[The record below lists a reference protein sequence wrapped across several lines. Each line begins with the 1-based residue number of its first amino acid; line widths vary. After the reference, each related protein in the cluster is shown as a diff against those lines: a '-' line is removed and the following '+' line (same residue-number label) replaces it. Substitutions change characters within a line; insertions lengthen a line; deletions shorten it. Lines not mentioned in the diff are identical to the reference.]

1 MQAVDVRVSID
12 RDTGKTVF
20 MAGPDNANRNFA
32 PVRDEHF
39 VWGTVATALIIY
51 TPQNS
56 KRVNGPKANL
66 AVGRELARNI
76 KMVVGDS
83 TNHRVTTG

>member
-39 VWGTVATALIIY
+39 VWGNGSNSAHYLYSSKTV
-51 TPQNS
+51 
-56 KRVNGPKANL
+56 KG
-66 AVGRELARNI
+66 
-76 KMVVGDS
+76 
-83 TNHRVTTG
+83 